1 MDFELL
7 TDGTITDVPDF
18 WAGSAHCGLKTRSK
32 RDDICIIYT
41 PLDTVASAVFTTNLF
56 AAAPVIV
63 CREQL
68 QQGRN
73 IKAVVVN
80 AGIANACT
88 GQQGYLNCLKTI
100 KMAAVQLNLKPEEV
114 LATSTGV
121 IGKQLPMDMISR
133 GIKECS
139 QKLSLKGG
147 HDAAA
152 AILTTDKI
160 KKEIAVKVNIGPGQD
175 VVIGGIAKGSGMIEP
190 NMATML
196 AFLATNAHIEKKA
209 LDKLLMQGVEDSF
222 NSITVDGCQSTNDM
236 VLVQANSQSGVHIK
250 EGNAGWKAF
259 SKAFFYVLQF
269 LSKKIVED
277 GEGATK
283 LVQVTVEGAAQKQAA
298 KAIAKKVANSNLFK
312 TAVYGQDLN
321 WGRICAAMGAS
332 GQDFDPDKV
341 DLYLNEICIVKNG
354 LEQEYDAGA
363 AQDLIKGRQM
373 EFRISLNQGK
383 QKSVVWTS
391 DLSHDYVSIN
401 ATYTT

>member
-68 QQGRN
+68 QKGRN

-236 VLVQANSQSGVHIK
+236 VLVQANSQSGAHIK